1 MRSIN
6 LPCPRPPN
14 RLAELWPRGA
24 LRSGPDCLWRTGR
37 DTHVHLHAEMVRWEP
52 DEGAVE
58 RDRVARIAHDR
69 NGDKANLADAAD
81 RGVEIDP
88 ATARQIDWRPGMGRP
103 RAEPLVS
110 SFGSSSETAR
120 YPDANRAAKP
130 SERAASIISMAKS
143 RQLPWRSRSVSTGS
157 WILFASRRL

>member
-37 DTHVHLHAEMVRWEP
+37 DTHLPLHAEMVRWEP

-69 NGDKANLADAAD
+69 NGDKAKSPRGPTAND
-81 RGVEIDP
+81 RGARCSRSTALLRDP
-88 ATARQIDWRPGMGRP
+88 KTAPSPHDCRMRPERS
-103 RAEPLVS
+103 A
-110 SFGSSSETAR
+110 GSSAR
-120 YPDANRAAKP
+120 HIHQSDNVGK
-130 SERAASIISMAKS
+130 ASCKRYLA
-143 RQLPWRSRSVSTGS
+143 
-157 WILFASRRL
+157 